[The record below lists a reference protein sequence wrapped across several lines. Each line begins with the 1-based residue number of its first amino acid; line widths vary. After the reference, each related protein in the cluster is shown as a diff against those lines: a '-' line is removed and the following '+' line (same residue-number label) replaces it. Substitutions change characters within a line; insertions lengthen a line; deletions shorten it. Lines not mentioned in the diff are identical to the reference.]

1 MRKFSKK
8 GYIAAGAAAVIVAAG
23 AGTALAYWT
32 RTGSGT
38 GSATTG
44 TSSDFTVVIDSTH
57 LADLTPGGPTDVV
70 AFHVTNPGTG
80 HQNFTSA
87 VASVVDTSNPG
98 CTHSDFAI
106 TGTTAAYGNLG
117 PSATVDGSFG
127 LQMID
132 TGVAQNAC
140 KGVTVH
146 LKVDVS

>member
-1 MRKFSKK
+1 MRKFSRKN
-8 GYIAAGAAAVIVAAG
+8 YIAAGAAAVIVAAG

-32 RTGSGT
+32 STGSGT

-44 TSSDFTVVIDSTH
+44 TSSNFTVLIDSTT

-70 AFHVTNPGTG
+70 AFHVTNPSTG
-80 HQNFTSA
+80 HQKFTSA
-87 VASVVDTSNPG
+87 LASVVDTSNSG
-98 CTHSDFAI
+98 CTAADFAI
-106 TGTTAAYGNLG
+106 TATTAAYGNLD
-117 PSATVDGSFG
+117 PSATVAGSFK

-132 TGVAQNAC
+132 TGVGQDAC